1 MLLRSRAFGKW
12 LDPEGG
18 ALANGVTNIRG
29 DPEQVI
35 HVQMRFRTHAGSCEL
50 REEVEGESGKAS
62 STENPTLHVGAV
74 EMWKP

>member
-1 MLLRSRAFGKW
+1 MLLRGRAFGKR

-18 ALANGVTNIRG
+18 ALANGVTNTRG

-35 HVQMRFRTHAGSCEL
+35 HVQMRIRTHAGSCEL
-50 REEVEGESGKAS
+50 REEVEGGSGKAS
-62 STENPTLHVGAV
+62 STENSTLHVGAV